1 MQRKIRILTITYTTW
16 REDNNLGNSYSN
28 IFKGMDDRLEFAS
41 IYFKDTMPEN
51 ALCHNYFHISE
62 KKLFKSIFR
71 ESQLVKD
78 FFWRIRWIP
87 QNRNSRQHITKPE
100 ACGGKSSC

>member
-51 ALCHNYFHISE
+51 ALCHNYFHNFIIVQVRLKKYFFE
-62 KKLFKSIFR
+62 KAS
-71 ESQLVKD
+71 
-78 FFWRIRWIP
+78 W
-87 QNRNSRQHITKPE
+87 
-100 ACGGKSSC
+100 